1 MPDERPAPAR
11 RRPIDAIAVA
21 LATAGGVGYAPV
33 APGTF
38 GTLVAVPLVWAAST
52 LPQWG
57 FLALCAAVTVV
68 AIASAAGAD
77 RAFGD
82 HDSGRIVIDEVAGY
96 FWTMALAPRG
106 ALVPLAVGFV
116 LFRAADILKP
126 PPARQIDQRM
136 GGGAGVVL
144 DDVAAGLWAMA
155 ALWLLVRAGAVDWL
169 EKLVYTTG
177 S

>member
-106 ALVPLAVGFV
+106 ARVALAHG
-116 LFRAADILKP
+116 
-126 PPARQIDQRM
+126 
-136 GGGAGVVL
+136 
-144 DDVAAGLWAMA
+144 
-155 ALWLLVRAGAVDWL
+155 
-169 EKLVYTTG
+169 
-177 S
+177 